1 MKIDFD
7 HFRGAEIATGNMTQA
22 KREAAAL
29 STLIKHV
36 EDTERMLYG
45 LATADFDGDWC
56 ITRFNCQYRATK
68 YDEDGTT
75 LKESRYYQDP
85 LSAFLALEEKK

>member
-36 EDTERMLYG
+36 EDTERMLEA
-45 LATADFDGDWC
+45 ATEIAITVNEKMDKLYKLGGKWHANSSLIEDWHPSP
-56 ITRFNCQYRATK
+56 F
-68 YDEDGTT
+68 
-75 LKESRYYQDP
+75 
-85 LSAFLALEEKK
+85 SAFLALEEKK